1 MILCF
6 FPSSIHLRSQAIF
19 LPKFLIVLVSI
30 SIYANEPI
38 YLSYIDKGENIGDE
52 RSLSIVPTASHDGN
66 VITIYSEKTLEGVG
80 IYVVDAQGVILYSAE
95 ESALLGNY
103 TFALDGH
110 PKGTLMLV
118 IQTNEEYYEGE
129 FSLE

>member
-1 MILCF
+1 MKKIIL
-6 FPSSIHLRSQAIF
+6 I
-19 LPKFLIVLVSI
+19 LIGCWVCLVSSAI
-30 SIYANEPI
+30 ERPI
-38 YLSYIDKGENIGDE
+38 PLSCVNGNQKDLTKDN
-52 RSLSIVPTASHDGN
+52 RSLTIAPTASHDGN

-110 PKGTLMLV
+110 PKGTLVLV